1 MTKYSLTCVNNSQLS
16 GSFAV
21 FQKAPP
27 TTIPGNVFSLAWFT
41 RPTAPGSQVTFTWG
55 LDYSFVWSET
65 GLLQPGINFAA
76 SQAVAADPDRQ
87 NLIQLTKDTYGA
99 TTFGASNGNG
109 ALGSL
114 TIQQLSNVTPNK
126 TSVGIGMSGSGTF
139 AVQAAPNMTAVFTP
153 HPNYWVVFGNYETGD
168 VMDIQDVT
176 EAVEVTYGGALMS
189 RTATLAIDNLITVS
203 SS

>member
-1 MTKYSLTCVNNSQLS
+1 MTKYSLTCINNSQLH

-27 TTIPGNVFSLAWFT
+27 TTIPGNVFSLAWFA
-41 RPTAPGSQVTFTWG
+41 RPTAPGSRVTFTWG
-55 LDYSFVWSET
+55 VEYSFVWSET
-65 GLLQPGINFAA
+65 GLLQPGINFSA
-76 SQAVAADPDRQ
+76 SQTVPADPDRQ
-87 NLIQLTKDTYGA
+87 NLIQLTKDQYGA
-99 TTFGASNGNG
+99 TTFGSPSGTG

-114 TIQQLSNVTPNK
+114 TIQQLSNIAPNK

-176 EAVEVTYGGALMS
+176 EAVEVTYGGSLTS
-189 RTATLAIDNLITVS
+189 RTAVLNIENLIGVS
-203 SS
+203 

>member
-1 MTKYSLTCVNNSQLS
+1 MTKYSLTCMNNSQLS

-27 TTIPGNVFSLAWFT
+27 STIPGNVFSLAWFA
-41 RPTAPGSQVTFTWG
+41 RPTAPGSQVTFSWG

-76 SQAVAADPDRQ
+76 SQAVAADPDRL
-87 NLIQLTKDTYGA
+87 NLVQLTKDKYGA
-99 TTFGASNGNG
+99 TTFGHANGNG

-114 TIQQLSNVTPNK
+114 TIQQLSNVAPNK

-176 EAVEVTYGGALMS
+176 EAVEVTYGGALTS
-189 RTATLAIDNLITVS
+189 RTANLSIENLIAVS
-203 SS
+203 